1 MIWPGV
7 VMREGS
13 FRQGSRRGPLRG
25 CTAGGAAGRASPGGW
40 NHHGIL
46 RRGCTAGGAA
56 GRASR
61 CTCRARGSRGRAG
74 GGPAGARAR
83 LRRHHPRRIAS
94 TRPVAGAGWWRERGV
109 AYPIPPPYAALGMT
123 PGRPPAGGH
132 AQVGRT
138 GPAVARRA
146 ARLAW
151 ARAVGRASATTRHR
165 ALRRGRPL
173 RWAGIVAPGRSRP
186 RPFKALRQRGEAG
199 GALNATRTDML
210 QEHTTSRPRRHGA
223 PPPPR

>member
-1 MIWPGV
+1 MLPAAVPAGAPRRGNDLAGSGHARGV
-7 VMREGS
+7 LSAGESAGGRCGAARREG
-13 FRQGSRRGPLRG
+13 RLAGPRAAHAG
-25 CTAGGAAGRASPGGW
+25 RGGA
-40 NHHGIL
+40 
-46 RRGCTAGGAA
+46 GAA
-56 GRASR
+56 Q
-61 CTCRARGSRGRAG
+61 G

-83 LRRHHPRRIAS
+83 LRLHHPRRIAS
-94 TRPVAGAGWWRERGV
+94 TRPVAGASRRRGRGV

-132 AQVGRT
+132 AQARRT

-151 ARAVGRASATTRHR
+151 ARAVGRASAATRHR
-165 ALRRGRPL
+165 ALRRGGPL

-186 RPFKALRQRGEAG
+186 SPLKALRQRGEAG